1 MESDTST
8 AHVTGGWLQLPYGQR
23 IGSLAPICQGLASTN
38 EGTGPRPPPALPAD
52 RRQQFGGGGGALLG
66 DQREF
71 PSNAAGGDWVCQGA
85 TNRHPGFS
93 GSKDGGIVGSTSTTY
108 PRLGG
113 CSAGM
118 AAPGWLSTAGDDV
131 GASSRVATLER
142 QHDRTTTADERGA
155 SSSRTRWRTSTD
167 GGRYAGGTGGESS
180 V

>member
-38 EGTGPRPPPALPAD
+38 EGTGP
-52 RRQQFGGGGGALLG
+52 LLG

-167 GGRYAGGTGGESS
+167 GGGYAGGTGGESS

>member
-1 MESDTST
+1 MKGRARD
-8 AHVTGGWLQLPYGQR
+8 
-23 IGSLAPICQGLASTN
+23 
-38 EGTGPRPPPALPAD
+38 PPPALPAD

-66 DQREF
+66 DQREV
-71 PSNAAGGDWVCQGA
+71 PSNAAGGGWVCQGA
-85 TNRHPGFS
+85 TNSNRHPGFS

-155 SSSRTRWRTSTD
+155 SSSRTRWGTSTD
-167 GGRYAGGTGGESS
+167 GCRYAGGTGGESS